1 MEYLSLYIMS
11 KTFFIFSPLFP
22 LFLRS
27 TEEKVHIWG
36 GQLDSL
42 ELPGTALTRRM
53 RSFVSLCIFAPVRMA
68 HCVCLLRIFCYRN
81 GIDSLLLLLCLSW
94 AVRSCRSLFWIIPGT
109 GLIQSGGPPCQVAPF
124 SLHSFL
130 TNTIKAN
137 LLGCIYLY
145 PIGNYR
151 HLAMPP
157 PSPQPPT
164 LPGPPLSSNEAHTH
178 TQTIFFSG
186 LVCLIAETTSSWLPH
201 FLPFFLCVYTSFA
214 SVSPSRAGGQ
224 NSNTIYQKIAPQ
236 TPDRPGDPFS
246 YEKCEAHKS
255 YSVFFSLLLSY
266 SFRYSSDLLLY
277 REKERERQP
286 PVR

>member
-1 MEYLSLYIMS
+1 
-11 KTFFIFSPLFP
+11 
-22 LFLRS
+22 
-27 TEEKVHIWG
+27 
-36 GQLDSL
+36 
-42 ELPGTALTRRM
+42 
-53 RSFVSLCIFAPVRMA
+53 MA

-277 REKERERQP
+277 REKERERGNDP
-286 PVR
+286 CDKGKLTS

>member
-1 MEYLSLYIMS
+1 MRERQYRPTTSDLLDGILVFVHNVKDFLHFFPPFPPFFTIHRRKGAHLGWTAGQFGATWDSFNKTDEELRFSLY
-11 KTFFIFSPLFP
+11 FCA
-22 LFLRS
+22 S
-27 TEEKVHIWG
+27 TH
-36 GQLDSL
+36 
-42 ELPGTALTRRM
+42 GTLC
-53 RSFVSLCIFAPVRMA
+53 VSSSNL
-68 HCVCLLRIFCYRN
+68 CYRN
-81 GIDSLLLLLCLSW
+81 GIDSLLLLCLSW

-164 LPGPPLSSNEAHTH
+164 LTGPPSLPTRHTH

-201 FLPFFLCVYTSFA
+201 FLPFFFVCVYLIRLSF
-214 SVSPSRAGGQ
+214 
-224 NSNTIYQKIAPQ
+224 
-236 TPDRPGDPFS
+236 
-246 YEKCEAHKS
+246 
-255 YSVFFSLLLSY
+255 
-266 SFRYSSDLLLY
+266 SF
-277 REKERERQP
+277 
-286 PVR
+286 